1 MILRHNYFTFPKA
14 ISKENCQK
22 IIQHGLTTMN
32 VAKQSDPKSIVATTY
47 GSKEKGTDEKLKTA
61 LGSMSEQ
68 AAKKKGINLNTTY
81 VDI

>member
-32 VAKQSDPKSIVATTY
+32 VAKQSDPKSIVATT
-47 GSKEKGTDEKLKTA
+47 
-61 LGSMSEQ
+61 
-68 AAKKKGINLNTTY
+68 
-81 VDI
+81 